1 MASSINTTN
10 IDGTFPVAGQD
21 NSSQGFRD
29 NFTNVKTN
37 LGYAKTEI
45 EDLQTKVVLKSALT
59 GTTLDNDMGGN
70 TIYNVELNRAVTTKN
85 SIGTVT
91 GTFTVNYQSG
101 GYQTLTTSGAVT
113 LGFSNWPATG
123 KYAEVDVMINVADVT
138 HTLTLP
144 AAVSHGT
151 DSIQGYSSN
160 VITFSATGN
169 YLLRFSSDD
178 NGSTI
183 TVQMLSGP
191 QVAKGLVYRTIST
204 NTGQAGDTAGMVAY
218 DASYLYVAIADYD
231 GSTAIW
237 TRTALSW

>member
-1 MASSINTTN
+1 
-10 IDGTFPVAGQD
+10 
-21 NSSQGFRD
+21 
-29 NFTNVKTN
+29 
-37 LGYAKTEI
+37 
-45 EDLQTKVVLKSALT
+45 
-59 GTTLDNDMGGN
+59 
-70 TIYNVELNRAVTTKN
+70 
-85 SIGTVT
+85 
-91 GTFTVNYQSG
+91 
-101 GYQTLTTSGAVT
+101 
-113 LGFSNWPATG
+113 
-123 KYAEVDVMINVADVT
+123 MINVADVT

-160 VITFSATGN
+160 VITFSAIGN

-183 TVQMLSGP
+183 TVQILSGP

-237 TRTALSW
+237 TRTALTW